1 MNFKG
6 KKIKICGLIRRED
19 ILAVN
24 TWKPDYAGFVFAPGK
39 RRITGPKAQELR
51 ELLLPEIPAVG
62 VFVNSPIDD
71 ILSLT
76 RNGIIDLIQLHGDED
91 RDYMMELKS
100 CLAPGFPVIK
110 AIRVRQAEDMKKA
123 EDLPAD
129 FLLFDTYTK
138 GLYGGSGKTFD
149 WSMIPDIKKPWFLA
163 GGIDSTNVRQAM
175 KTKAICLDLS
185 SSVETEGK
193 KDPQKIKEIIQI
205 VRSEQPCQKENLD
218 STADNLSP
226 KH

>member
-1 MNFKG
+1 MNYKRTR
-6 KKIKICGLIRRED
+6 IKICGLTRRED

-39 RRITGPKAQELR
+39 RRLTGPEAQELKK
-51 ELLLPEIPAVG
+51 LLLPEIPAVG
-62 VFVNSPIDD
+62 VFVNSPVEEILALTENKTIDV
-71 ILSLT
+71 
-76 RNGIIDLIQLHGDED
+76 IQLHGDED
-91 RDYMMELKS
+91 TDYILELKGR
-100 CLAPGFPVIK
+100 LAPGFPVIK
-110 AIRVRQAEDMKKA
+110 AIRVRQAEDMKKG
-123 EDLPAD
+123 EDLPVD

-163 GGIDSTNVRQAM
+163 GGIDASNIKQAM
-175 KTKAICLDLS
+175 KTEAYCLDLS
-185 SSVETEGK
+185 SSLETEGK
-193 KDPQKIKEIIQI
+193 KDPEKIKDIIQT

-226 KH
+226 KR

>member
-1 MNFKG
+1 MSPIG
-6 KKIKICGLIRRED
+6 KRIKLCGLTRRED

-24 TWKPDYAGFVFAPGK
+24 ASKPDYAGFVFAPGK
-39 RRITGPKAQELR
+39 RRLTRPEAQELR
-51 ELLLPEIPAVG
+51 GLLLPEIPAVG
-62 VFVNSPIDD
+62 VFVNSPIKE

-76 RNGIIDLIQLHGDED
+76 ENRIIDLIQLHGDED

-100 CLAPGFPVIK
+100 SLAPGIPVIK
-110 AIRVRQAEDMKKA
+110 AIRVRQAEDMKEA
-123 EDLPAD
+123 ENLPAD
-129 FLLFDTYTK
+129 YLLFDTYTK

-163 GGIDSTNVRQAM
+163 GGINASNIMQAI
-175 KTKAICLDLS
+175 KTKAFCLDLS

-193 KDPQKIKEIIQI
+193 KDPQKIKEIIQT

>member
-1 MNFKG
+1 MNLKG
-6 KKIKICGLIRRED
+6 KKIKLCGLTRRED

-24 TWKPDYAGFVFAPGK
+24 TWKPDFAGFVFAPGK
-39 RRITGPKAQELR
+39 RRLTGTKAQELKSM
-51 ELLLPEIPAVG
+51 LLPEIPAVG

-76 RNGIIDLIQLHGDED
+76 GNGIIDLIQLHGDED
-91 RDYMMELKS
+91 RDYMIKLKS
-100 CLAPGFPVIK
+100 CLAPGIPVIK
-110 AIRVRQAEDMKKA
+110 AIRVRQAEDMKEA
-123 EDLPAD
+123 ENLPAD
-129 FLLFDTYTK
+129 YLLFDTYTK
-138 GLYGGSGKTFD
+138 ELYGGSGKTFD
-149 WSMIPDIKKPWFLA
+149 WSMIPDINKPWFLA
-163 GGIDSTNVRQAM
+163 GGIDASNVRQAM
-175 KTKAICLDLS
+175 KTKAFCLDLS

-193 KDPQKIKEIIQI
+193 KDPQKIKEIIQT